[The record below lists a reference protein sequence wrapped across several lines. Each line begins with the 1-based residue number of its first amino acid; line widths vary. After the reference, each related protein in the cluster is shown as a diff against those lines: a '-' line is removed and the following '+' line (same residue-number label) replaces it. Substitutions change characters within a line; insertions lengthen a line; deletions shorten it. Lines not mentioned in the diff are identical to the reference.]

1 MKKIAVVWS
10 ILSMFVLSY
19 SAYAFH
25 GHHGSMQWWKNTDV
39 ITKLQLTNDQI
50 NSLNQIYTSN
60 QGQISNLHSQLKS
73 SKSTQLSTMG
83 DPNSTMNQISSASN
97 AVLQIKQQIEQA
109 KMNMHLALIG
119 VLNSQQ
125 RSELMQVF
133 QRHRSTPQAI
143 PQQIRR

>member
-1 MKKIAVVWS
+1 MKKMV
-10 ILSMFVLSY
+10 ILSFILPMFVLSY

-39 ITKLQLTNDQI
+39 ISKLQLTNDQI
-50 NSLNQIYTSN
+50 DSLNSTYTSY
-60 QGQISNLHSQLKS
+60 QGQISNLYSQLKS
-73 SKSTQLSTMG
+73 AGSTSKSTMG

-125 RSELMQVF
+125 RSELVQIF
-133 QRHRSTPQAI
+133 QSHHKTSVSPTPA
-143 PQQIRR
+143 P

>member
-1 MKKIAVVWS
+1 MKKMV
-10 ILSMFVLSY
+10 ILLLVLPVFVLSY

-39 ITKLQLTNDQI
+39 ISKLQLTNDQI

-60 QGQISNLHSQLKS
+60 RGRISNLYSQLKS
-73 SKSTQLSTMG
+73 AGSTLKSTMG
-83 DPNSTMNQISSASN
+83 DPDSTMNQISSASN

-109 KMNMHLALIG
+109 KMNMRLALIG

-125 RSELMQVF
+125 RSGLEQVF
-133 QRHRSTPQAI
+133 QSHHKTSVSPA
-143 PQQIRR
+143 PAP

>member
-1 MKKIAVVWS
+1 MKKIAVLLF
-10 ILSMFVLSY
+10 ILPMFVLSY

-39 ITKLQLTNDQI
+39 INALQLTNDQI

-60 QGQISNLHSQLKS
+60 HGQISNLYSQLKS
-73 SKSTQLSTMG
+73 AGSTLKSTMG

-97 AVLQIKQQIEQA
+97 SVLQIKQQIEQA

-125 RSELMQVF
+125 RSALVQTF
-133 QRHRSTPQAI
+133 QSHRRTPQAT
-143 PQQIRR
+143 PQP